1 MELIVCL
8 YVCSTSFHNFLKK
21 FSGSNLVIKDIKVVP
36 FTKIQL
42 PDFNIKSRGNALTPN
57 RQQLSDKGRAIKVL
71 VVFKSWDG
79 SAPLDQ
85 L

>member
-1 MELIVCL
+1 M
-8 YVCSTSFHNFLKK
+8 YVALAFIIFLKK
-21 FSGSNLVIKDIKVVP
+21 FLGSNLVIKDIKVVP

-71 VVFKSWDG
+71 VVFKSWDS